1 MKQVMYDRNQVG
13 WMEQELAD
21 IGIEPLVSETQ
32 VDNFL
37 QDKEGTALLIFNS
50 VCGCAAGNARPGA
63 GIALQNNRIPDR
75 CATVF
80 AGVSVDAV
88 AKARNFISDV
98 PPSSPSMALF
108 KEGELVYFLP
118 RSEIEGFSYEEVA
131 QKLTTAF
138 DEHCTKEGPMV
149 SIEQLK
155 EAFNRDDKMPR

>member
-13 WMEQELAD
+13 WMEQELVD
-21 IGIEPLVSETQ
+21 IGFDALISEAQ
-32 VDNFL
+32 VDKFL
-37 QDKEGTALLIFNS
+37 ANKEGSALLLINS

-63 GIALQNNRIPDR
+63 GLALQNELIPDR

-80 AGVSVDAV
+80 AGVAVEAV
-88 AKARNFISDV
+88 AKARDFISDI

-131 QKLTTAF
+131 QKLTAAF
-138 DEHCTKEGPMV
+138 NEHCTKEGPMV
-149 SIEQLK
+149 PFEQLK
-155 EAFNRDDKMPR
+155 EAFSHDDKMPR